1 MFTISLKIAT
11 RTGGNDLFDDIS
23 TVCVYLNYLSCAYLI
38 QDRVLGIIN
47 LIMDELLGDDR
58 ACRAFRAKFPEEVL
72 QESLAGQ
79 LWFGAECLSA
89 GSAILN
95 REAESAEMR
104 PLAKAVR
111 IVCMSESE
119 GQREF

>member
-1 MFTISLKIAT
+1 
-11 RTGGNDLFDDIS
+11 
-23 TVCVYLNYLSCAYLI
+23 
-38 QDRVLGIIN
+38 
-47 LIMDELLGDDR
+47 MDELLGDDR

-104 PLAKAVR
+104 PLAKAVSDDR
-111 IVCMSESE
+111 KSTEVSVS
-119 GQREF
+119 